1 VLSEIEFAKPREER
15 KKKKEKRKRPTIQ
28 YLACANKIIIK
39 LYPYPIECHL
49 IFLPAGQIKLCFIFK
64 KLFTLFKK
72 AVHGRLISLFIS
84 CHHLAW
90 VK

>member
-39 LYPYPIECHL
+39 LYPYTIECHL
-49 IFLPAGQIKLCFIFK
+49 IFLPAGQIKLYFIFK
-64 KLFTLFKK
+64 SFLHYLRRQFM
-72 AVHGRLISLFIS
+72 VD
-84 CHHLAW
+84 
-90 VK
+90 